1 MAKKAADQSLVP
13 VEVIQ
18 KRILLIRGHKVML
31 DSDLAELYQVP
42 TKSLNLAV
50 KRNAAR
56 FPEDF
61 RFRLTK
67 EEAALRFQFETSKT
81 RGGRRYGV
89 NPWSE
94 TRS

>member
-1 MAKKAADQSLVP
+1 MAKKGAAQSLVP
-13 VEVIQ
+13 AEVIE
-18 KRILLIRGHKVML
+18 KRILFIRGHKVML